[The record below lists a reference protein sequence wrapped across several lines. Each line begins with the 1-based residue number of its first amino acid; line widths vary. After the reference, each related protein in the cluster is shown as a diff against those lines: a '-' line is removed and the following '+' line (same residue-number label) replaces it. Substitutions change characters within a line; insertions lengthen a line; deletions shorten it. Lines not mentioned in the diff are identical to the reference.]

1 MKIAVIGAT
10 GTAGRKVVEHI
21 NAAGHEAVEIS
32 RSTGV
37 DITTGEGLEAALA
50 GAEVAID
57 ASSPWPAEGE
67 DIGEFLSGVMRRVV
81 EASKSAGLKHIVYL
95 SITNID
101 KPEVAKFDY
110 YRAKALQEEVL
121 AEGSVPCSIV
131 RSAQWMEFAL
141 NPAAAEEHVDEV
153 LVADWYIQ
161 PIAVDDVAK
170 ALVEVATGAPG
181 NRTIAGPEPIRLPD
195 LARLVLDSRGDSR
208 EVKATRPPLASLS
221 DGSLLAPAD
230 AELLGPAPRAWVG

>member
-81 EASKSAGLKHIVYL
+81 EAWKSAGLKHIVYL

-110 YRAKALQEEVL
+110 YRAKALQETGHAAHLLQLVRVL
-121 AEGSVPCSIV
+121 
-131 RSAQWMEFAL
+131 R
-141 NPAAAEEHVDEV
+141 VDE
-153 LVADWYIQ
+153 
-161 PIAVDDVAK
+161 
-170 ALVEVATGAPG
+170 G
-181 NRTIAGPEPIRLPD
+181 REP
-195 LARLVLDSRGDSR
+195 ARLEKEWTRVDFCVLGEVEDGARVLLLLVTAACLRCMRVISLRTLDVRRAVVVSVGRGHDCAAVSTGMLR
-208 EVKATRPPLASLS
+208 RKRL
-221 DGSLLAPAD
+221 
-230 AELLGPAPRAWVG
+230 